1 MCIKRESEG
10 GGGWPHP
17 LFPQVFYLK
26 FFIWDSENHS
36 KISPQEQIKKR
47 NATHYASTSCEHEQF
62 LIFPKSLTA
71 VTKKTLIPS
80 TCLYIYMGH
89 HLLFYLRLLKLL

>member
-1 MCIKRESEG
+1 MHKTRIGRG

-36 KISPQEQIKKR
+36 EISPQEQIKKR
-47 NATHYASTSCEHEQF
+47 NATHYASTSWFEKKHKQF

-71 VTKKTLIPS
+71 VTKK
-80 TCLYIYMGH
+80 H
-89 HLLFYLRLLKLL
+89 

>member
-10 GGGWPHP
+10 GGGVASPIVSSS
-17 LFPQVFYLK
+17 LLSE

-80 TCLYIYMGH
+80 TCLYIYGTPSTV
-89 HLLFYLRLLKLL
+89 LFKIT